1 VSIKLESGA
10 NFSLAAITPETN
22 QFIIGLD
29 WQSQAQTHHEFD
41 IDGSCFL
48 LDGNNVVTGNHD
60 FIFYNQPQSANNAVC
75 LLDSPVKDSKTG
87 FLVDLSQLPAA
98 IGRIVFCLTLH
109 NAEEKQHRFG
119 LFDWVG
125 LAVINPI
132 TQETIADF
140 RCANQ
145 LDKETAILVGEFYR
159 HNQQWKFKA
168 IGQGYNNGLAALAKN
183 FGVDI
188 SDEAENTVNITQK
201 KFDLNI
207 EKILENWETYHA
219 VREIIANALD
229 EQLLTNTRDIEIIKQ
244 CGSWVIRDFG
254 RGLRYTHLTQNENQE
269 KLDNGHVIGKF
280 GIGLKDALATF
291 DRRNISVVIS
301 SAHNIITTSKSS
313 KQDFQDIVTLHAIID
328 ESQDRNF
335 IGTKVELIGL
345 SDSDIDSAKKLF
357 LRFSGEAIAETTRH
371 GQVINKT
378 SNNGN
383 IYINGVKVSDEDN
396 FLFSYNITAL
406 SAPIKKALNR
416 ERTHV
421 GRTAYADS
429 VKKILLSSSGKPVA
443 ERLAADLKNIT
454 MGTAHDELAWI
465 DVQEHSVK
473 ILNQQGKYLFVTA
486 FEAMQHTDM
495 MDQARNSGHE
505 IITIPENLKLK
516 IQGSTDLSGNQIMD
530 IGQFVDNYNDS
541 FEFNFI
547 TDRDMTSREKAV
559 YQLTPEI
566 IRLFGGMPNNVA
578 AVKIST
584 TMQTDFFSGNE
595 ALGCWDERTQSIVIS
610 KKMLRSIADYAG
622 VLVHE
627 LVHAKTGYYDVT
639 RPFETALTEQ
649 IGRLCEQALKSGGAG
664 KPWYNA
670 LFG

>member
-1 VSIKLESGA
+1 MSIKLQSGA
-10 NFSLAAITPETN
+10 NFALAVTAPSVN
-22 QFIIGLD
+22 KFIIGLD
-29 WQSQAQTHHEFD
+29 WQSQAQAHHEFD

-48 LDGNNVVTGNHD
+48 LDGNSVVAGNHD
-60 FIFYNQPQSANNAVC
+60 FIFYNQLQSVNSAVC
-75 LLDSPVKDSKTG
+75 LMDTPINGGKVG
-87 FLVDLSQLPAA
+87 FSVDLSQLPDTVN
-98 IGRIVFCLTLH
+98 RVVFCLTLH
-109 NAEEKQHRFG
+109 NAEEKRQSFG
-119 LFDWVG
+119 QIAWVN
-125 LAVINPI
+125 LAIINSTTQSVIA
-132 TQETIADF
+132 EY
-140 RCANQ
+140 RCENA

-168 IGQGYNNGLAALAKN
+168 IGQGYNNGLSALAKN

-188 SDEAENTVNITQK
+188 SDEAENAVNITQK

-207 EKILENWETYHA
+207 EKILENWEIYHA

-229 EQLLTNTRDIEIIKQ
+229 EQLLTNTRDIEITKQ
-244 CGSWVIRDFG
+244 SRSWVIRDFG
-254 RGLRYTHLTQNENQE
+254 RGLKYTHLTQNENQE

-280 GIGLKDALATF
+280 GIGLKDAMATF
-291 DRRNISVVIS
+291 DRRNIAVVIS

-328 ESQDRNF
+328 EPQDRNF
-335 IGTKVELIGL
+335 SGTKVELIDL

-357 LRFSGEAIAETTRH
+357 LRFSGETITETTRY

-383 IYINGVKVSDEDN
+383 IYINGVKVSEEDN

-495 MDQARNSGHE
+495 MDQARNGGHE

-516 IQGSTDLSGNQIMD
+516 IQGSTDLSGNQIMG

-541 FEFNFI
+541 FEFNVI
-547 TDRDMTSREKAV
+547 TDRDMSSREKAV

-595 ALGCWDERTQSIVIS
+595 ALGCWDERTRSIVVS
-610 KKMLRSIADYAG
+610 RKMLRSLADYAG

-649 IGRLCEQALKSGGAG
+649 IGKLCEQALKSGGAG